1 MGTTTVTP
9 VITSRKDKNG
19 LYPIKIRVTQ
29 NRKSKYFPLKVSVK
43 KSDWSPSKRRVKTTH
58 PNHTHINNLIT
69 VKLSDFDN
77 LTQSDSPIVSRTNV
91 FDFIDTIIERKGKT
105 KFHTPKRYQT
115 LCNHLHDFHGNRN
128 LNFHDIDREFVLDFR
143 VHLESNIQSRSPGSP
158 PSPNTINNYLKVL
171 RTVVNEGIEQG
182 RFFGQHPFTRGVIPQ
197 KTPTNKKSLSPTEI
211 QKLNNLEPVDSS
223 GFTKGMFD
231 SLNVFMF
238 GFWSQGLRVGDIL
251 QLRYSDIHHGQFVV
265 NMDKTERT
273 VWIPIT
279 NFNSTR
285 VIPYLPILP
294 HFRHSVFTPHA
305 SNLTDHGTSI
315 DSYLYG
321 FYEEREKLIQRM
333 KEELKILWGKR
344 ISSDKYV
351 IRFDKPWTVFDPEF
365 LEEFKQL
372 DRPWLTEPRELTKD
386 RHLHY
391 VHLGVESL
399 LELSSDPNLKN
410 TFIFPHLRGMETS
423 SELDR
428 SKKISSCTALINKNL
443 KKVSKLLE
451 VSPFTTHTSRHTFTT
466 LSKEMGSDVYDIKRY
481 LGHTSVRTTENYIH
495 TLESSNPGKLSVEL
509 KDFIYS
515 GKRPSKG

>member
-1 MGTTTVTP
+1 MGTTSDTP

-29 NRKSKYFPLKVSVK
+29 ERKSKYFSLKVSVK
-43 KSDWSPSKRRVKTTH
+43 KSDWSVSKKRVKTTH
-58 PNHTHINNLIT
+58 PDHLHINNLIT

-77 LTQSDSPIVSRTNV
+77 LTKSESPILSRTNV
-91 FDFIDTIIERKGKT
+91 FDFIESIIERKGKI

-115 LCNHLHDFHGNRN
+115 LCNHLMGFHGGRN

-143 VHLESNIQSRSPGSP
+143 VYLESNIQSRSPGSP
-158 PSPNTINNYLKVL
+158 PSPNTVNNYLKVL
-171 RTVVNEGIEQG
+171 RTIVNEGIEQG

-197 KTPTNKKSLSPTEI
+197 KTPTNKKSLSPIEI
-211 QKLNNLEPVDSS
+211 QKLNNLEPVDTE

-285 VIPYLPILP
+285 VLPYLPILP
-294 HFRHSVFTPHA
+294 QFRHSVFQ
-305 SNLTDHGTSI
+305 SNKTTVTDKGTTI
-315 DSYLYG
+315 GSYLNQ
-321 FYEEREKLIQRM
+321 FYENRKKLVEFMKVELEHLWKKKIQ
-333 KEELKILWGKR
+333 
-344 ISSDKYV
+344 STKYV
-351 IRFDKPWTVFDPEF
+351 IRFEKPWTIFDPEF
-365 LEEFKQL
+365 LTEFEEL
-372 DRPWLTEPRELTKD
+372 ERPWLDEPREMTLD
-386 RHLHY
+386 SHLHY
-391 VHLGVESL
+391 LNLGVESL
-399 LELSSDPNLKN
+399 LELATDSTLRN
-410 TFIFPHLRGMETS
+410 TFIFPHLRGLETS
-423 SELDR
+423 SELER

-443 KKVSKLLE
+443 KKVSRLLD

-466 LSKEMGSDVYDIKRY
+466 ISKEMGSDVYDIKRY

-495 TLESSNPGKLSVEL
+495 SLESSNPNKLSEHL
-509 KDFIYS
+509 RNFIYT
-515 GKRPSKG
+515 GKKGSEG